1 MDFILTDGCNNES
14 EIMSFELIVYM
25 GIFVVLLV
33 IGAPT
38 YLALLCSG
46 LSYCLISGMIND
58 MMVMQKLFASLDNFV
73 LLAIPMFMMAGI
85 IMNNGGITTK
95 IFSFCRSICGHLPGG
110 LAYVNVVSSFLFS
123 GMSGSALA
131 DIGGLGQVEMKAM
144 KDENYDDDMVIGV
157 TAASSTMGPIVPPSI
172 PMVIYGSAASVS
184 VGALF
189 SAGIVPG
196 AIMAIVLCI
205 TIFLI
210 AKKKKY
216 PVHKRASFKEC
227 LQMMKSTILALLMP
241 VVIMGGIWSGYFT
254 PTEAALVSIIYVLF
268 VILVIYREMTI
279 SDIPRVMH
287 LTVTGV
293 VPALTIISSAALFGW
308 VLQFERLDRV
318 LLNLILSVSHN
329 ELIVLIMINVL
340 LIFFGMIL
348 DSTPVILLMVPML
361 LPITRVVGIN
371 DVHLGVIVV
380 LNLMIGLMTP
390 PIGQSL
396 FMLSGVTGKSFGNV
410 IKYTSPWLIPLFI
423 SLMLVTCF
431 PDVILFLPRLFNLVK

>member
-1 MDFILTDGCNNES
+1 MLAVVSDTES
-14 EIMSFELIVYM
+14 ITMNFELIIYIVS
-25 GIFVVLLV
+25 FVVLLLL
-33 IGAPT
+33 GAPT

-58 MMVMQKLFASLDNFV
+58 MMIMQKMFASLDNFV

-85 IMNNGGITTK
+85 IMNNGGITTR
-95 IFSFCRSICGHLPGG
+95 IFSFCRSLCGHLPGG
-110 LAYVNVVSSFLFS
+110 LAYVNVISSFLFS

-144 KDENYDDDMVIGV
+144 KDENYDDNMVIGV

-189 SAGIVPG
+189 SAGIIPG
-196 AIMAIVLCI
+196 AIMVVVLCI

-210 AKKKKY
+210 AKRKKY
-216 PVHKRASFKEC
+216 PVHKKATFKEC
-227 LQMMKSTILALLMP
+227 FIMVRKTILALLMP

-254 PTEAALVSIIYVLF
+254 PTEAALVSIIYVLL
-268 VILVIYREMTI
+268 VILLVYREMRITE
-279 SDIPRVMH
+279 IPKIMR

-308 VLQFERLDRV
+308 VLQFERLDRILLEFILYISHNQLVV
-318 LLNLILSVSHN
+318 LL
-329 ELIVLIMINVL
+329 MINVL

-361 LPITRVVGIN
+361 LPITREIGIN

-396 FMLSGVTGKSFGNV
+396 FMLSGVTGKPFGNIV
-410 IKYTSPWLIPLFI
+410 KYTSPWLIPLFI
-423 SLMLVTCF
+423 SLLFVTCF
-431 PDVILFLPRLFNLVK
+431 PNVILFLPRLFNLIK